1 VIAFGD
7 RHYRVPI
14 RSRAIGVPR
23 IPGSR
28 PDVTRR
34 CPGAD
39 VRLTHRRWMRLQ
51 PRAAVPRA
59 GSPPRDWR
67 R

>member
-1 VIAFGD
+1 MAFGD

-39 VRLTHRRWMRLQ
+39 VRLTRRRWMRSR
-51 PRAAVPRA
+51 PRAAVARA
-59 GSPPRDWR
+59 GSLPRDWR